1 MKKSTKI
8 VHAGR
13 DKKIFKN
20 TANPPVIHA
29 STIIADTYE
38 EYVNIEKRTSPL
50 MKYGRVGTTTTF
62 AFEEAIKYLE
72 DGDKTI
78 IFPSGL
84 SAISTAIL
92 SVVEKKSHI
101 LVSDSVYYPTRRFCD
116 YFLKKMGVEVQY
128 FNPIIGAEIQNLF
141 KQNTTGIFLESPGS
155 LTFEMQDVPLIC
167 SIAKK
172 NNIKTILDN
181 TWATPLYFKPL
192 KYGVDLSVH
201 SATKYIAGHSD
212 AMLGVVTSNE
222 QSSQSLEKTSFEL
235 GIHTGPDDIYLGL
248 RGLRTLKVRMNQHQR
263 SGLIVAKWLEAE
275 PQVSKVLHPALP
287 NSPGHKIWKRDF
299 SGASGLFGFIIK
311 PEKNFNIEKMIN
323 SLNLFSLG
331 ASWGG
336 FESLCVPT
344 WPYQYRTINS
354 VKHDGY
360 FFRLSIGLE
369 DPEDLINDLKK
380 GFQYL

>member
-1 MKKSTKI
+1 MKKSTKL

-13 DKKIFKN
+13 DKRIFKG

-29 STIIADTYE
+29 STIITDTYE
-38 EYVNIEKRTSPL
+38 EYVNIEKRNSPL

-62 AFEEAIKYLE
+62 AFEQAIRTLE
-72 DGDKTI
+72 EGTKTLV
-78 IFPSGL
+78 FPSGL
-84 SAISTAIL
+84 SAISVAIL
-92 SVVEKKSHI
+92 SIAKKNSHI
-101 LVSDSVYYPTRRFCD
+101 LVTDSVYYPTRRFCD
-116 YFLKKMGVEVQY
+116 YFLKKLGIEVQY
-128 FNPIIGAEIQNLF
+128 FDPTIGEEINKLF
-141 KQNTTGIFLESPGS
+141 KKNTTGVFLESPGS
-155 LTFEMQDVPLIC
+155 LTFDMQDVSLIS
-167 SIAKK
+167 SIAKE
-172 NNIKTILDN
+172 NNAKVILDN

-222 QSSQSLEKTSFEL
+222 ETTEDLEKTFFSI

-248 RGLRTLKVRMNQHQR
+248 RGLRTLDVRMKQHQK
-263 SGLIVAKWLEAE
+263 SALIVANWLKTQPE
-275 PQVSKVLHPALP
+275 VSKVLHPALP
-287 NSPGHKIWKRDF
+287 DDPGHKIWKRDF
-299 SGASGLFGFIIK
+299 SGASGLFGFVIK
-311 PEKNFNIEKMIN
+311 PEKSYNIEKMIN

-344 WPYQYRTINS
+344 WPYQHRTVNT
-354 VKHDGY
+354 KRYDGG
-360 FFRLSIGLE
+360 FLRLSIGLE

-380 GFQYL
+380 GFEKL